1 MEKSET
7 KCKGTRT
14 RKACER
20 KRQRSVICMGRSKED
35 RSRVF
40 VSDTN
45 KVRQRFQE
53 VTEIV
58 GILWLVG
65 RTATLEALI
74 TGQRRVLSDEAAK
87 TNKTGRQSE
96 QEKPRKWIRE
106 AGKRIRAWRNKL
118 ESFNRWS
125 DKTTRN
131 RSQT

>member
-7 KCKGTRT
+7 KRKGTRT

-20 KRQRSVICMGRSKED
+20 KRQRSVIWMGRSKED

-45 KVRQRFQE
+45 KVRPRFQE

-58 GILWLVG
+58 GILWLVD

-74 TGQRRVLSDEAAK
+74 TGQRRVLE
-87 TNKTGRQSE
+87 R
-96 QEKPRKWIRE
+96 
-106 AGKRIRAWRNKL
+106 
-118 ESFNRWS
+118 
-125 DKTTRN
+125 
-131 RSQT
+131 